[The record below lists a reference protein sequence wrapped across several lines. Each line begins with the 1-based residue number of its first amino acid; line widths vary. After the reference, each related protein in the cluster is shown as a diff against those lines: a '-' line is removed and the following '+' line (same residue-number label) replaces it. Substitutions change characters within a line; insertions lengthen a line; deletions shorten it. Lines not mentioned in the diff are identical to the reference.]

1 MERKSFKNII
11 KSSSLVKP
19 NLTGHQLYNS
29 ETIQGKTSTLQ
40 KTRPLQVLK
49 SYSYIYGLQT
59 SFGTL
64 SDAKG
69 KTKDI
74 IKWEIEIIC

>member
-1 MERKSFKNII
+1 MERKSFKIRI
-11 KSSSLVKP
+11 KSFSLVKP

-29 ETIQGKTSTLQ
+29 ETIQGRTSTLQ
-40 KTRPLQVLK
+40 KTSPLQVLK
-49 SYSYIYGLQT
+49 SYSNIYGLQT
-59 SFGTL
+59 SIGTL

-74 IKWEIEIIC
+74 IIGEIQIIC